1 MQYHLSR
8 DFFYETSCL
17 LLYQTELGR
26 RRVKEIER
34 RERGEKEIESFK
46 VKKKRE
52 KRKGE
57 RKEEKWKGGR
67 EGGEKERQIE
77 PLRNELKCAPKPE
90 RGTGPADADGYKA
103 KVSLLIWHLELR

>member
-1 MQYHLSR
+1 M
-8 DFFYETSCL
+8 
-17 LLYQTELGR
+17 
-26 RRVKEIER
+26 
-34 RERGEKEIESFK
+34 
-46 VKKKRE
+46 KKKRE

-77 PLRNELKCAPKPE
+77 PLRNELKSAPKPE